1 MPETTRRRRH
11 CLRESHARKAKF
23 NMAAKKEVKVLRKSK
38 KWDDLAPRIMAYAK
52 LLKDRVK
59 NAEGPVKTY
68 ILDNLDER
76 FPAVAQK
83 GGYKIDADVHGDSG
97 TLSYRKPSR
106 KPGTGLKIVDALAF
120 MAWCEENGIEHNAQP
135 TVTFPEEF
143 VTQENLAK
151 LIEQAGGVMPD
162 GMDDDTTLNAA
173 TLTVRMSE
181 EQAKHLV
188 DDKLTVRKLLE
199 MLELKEDL
207 A

>member
-1 MPETTRRRRH
+1 
-11 CLRESHARKAKF
+11 
-23 NMAAKKEVKVLRKSK
+23 MAAKKEVKVLRKSK

-97 TLSYRKPSR
+97 TLSSRKPSR

>member
-1 MPETTRRRRH
+1 
-11 CLRESHARKAKF
+11 
-23 NMAAKKEVKVLRKSK
+23 
-38 KWDDLAPRIMAYAK
+38 
-52 LLKDRVK
+52 
-59 NAEGPVKTY
+59 
-68 ILDNLDER
+68 
-76 FPAVAQK
+76 
-83 GGYKIDADVHGDSG
+83 
-97 TLSYRKPSR
+97 
-106 KPGTGLKIVDALAF
+106 
-120 MAWCEENGIEHNAQP
+120 MAWCEENGIEHNAIP

-151 LIEQAGGVMPD
+151 IVEQAGGVMPD

-199 MLELKEDL
+199 MLELNDDL

>member
-1 MPETTRRRRH
+1 
-11 CLRESHARKAKF
+11 
-23 NMAAKKEVKVLRKSK
+23 MAAKKEVKVLRKSK

-59 NAEGPVKTY
+59 NAEVPVKTY

-76 FPAVAQK
+76 FPAVAQQ

-143 VTQENLAK
+143 VTQKNLAK

-199 MLELKEDL
+199 MLELNEDL

>member
-1 MPETTRRRRH
+1 
-11 CLRESHARKAKF
+11 
-23 NMAAKKEVKVLRKSK
+23 MAAKKEVKALRKSK

-83 GGYKIDADVHGDSG
+83 DGYKIDADVHGNSG

-120 MAWCEENGIEHNAQP
+120 MASLFDELG
-135 TVTFPEEF
+135 
-143 VTQENLAK
+143 QENLAK

-199 MLELKEDL
+199 MLELKDDL

>member
-1 MPETTRRRRH
+1 
-11 CLRESHARKAKF
+11 
-23 NMAAKKEVKVLRKSK
+23 MAAKKEVKVLRKSK

-68 ILDNLDER
+68 ILENLDER

-83 GGYKIDADVHGDSG
+83 GGYK
-97 TLSYRKPSR
+97 PSR
-106 KPGTGLKIVDALAF
+106 KPGTGRKIVDALAF

-143 VTQENLAK
+143 GTQENLAK

-188 DDKLTVRKLLE
+188 DDKLTVRKLQDDRRAARHQE
-199 MLELKEDL
+199 GCTQD
-207 A
+207 AHPQDR

>member
-1 MPETTRRRRH
+1 
-11 CLRESHARKAKF
+11 
-23 NMAAKKEVKVLRKSK
+23 MAAKKEVKVLRKSK
-38 KWDDLAPRIMAYAK
+38 KWDDLTPRIMAYLKLIRDKAK
-52 LLKDRVK
+52 K
-59 NAEGPVKTY
+59 AEAPVKKY
-68 ILDNLDER
+68 ILDNLER
-76 FPAVAQK
+76 FPAVTQK
-83 GGYKIDADVHGDSG
+83 GGYKIDADVRGDSG

-106 KPGTGLKIVDALAF
+106 KPGTGLKIVNALAF

-151 LIEQAGGVMPD
+151 LVEQAGGVMPD
-162 GMDDDTTLNAA
+162 GMDDDTTFNAA

-188 DDKLTVRKLLE
+188 DDKLTVRQLLE